1 MYQCILCV
9 NSKIRK
15 GILKRLIFKP
25 QTLIYFCWCKHT
37 KDVDDPEKSAT
48 VLYATELLYIVETNR
63 R

>member
-15 GILKRLIFKP
+15 GILKRLIFNP
-25 QTLIYFCWCKHT
+25 QTLSFISVGASIQKMLMIL
-37 KDVDDPEKSAT
+37 KKVLL
-48 VLYATELLYIVETNR
+48 LYATELLYIVETNR